1 MRMNEELGQLG
12 GYLWTALM
20 VDHLERILII
30 DMTQN
35 SFWHIWQLRN
45 QKKKQTPMIYLLD
58 AVGSWQIILPMPNL
72 GRPY

>member
-30 DMTQN
+30 DMTHN
-35 SFWHIWQLRN
+35 SFWQLRN
-45 QKKKQTPMIYLLD
+45 QKKRQTPMIYKFR
-58 AVGSWQIILPMPNL
+58 MNL
-72 GRPY
+72 